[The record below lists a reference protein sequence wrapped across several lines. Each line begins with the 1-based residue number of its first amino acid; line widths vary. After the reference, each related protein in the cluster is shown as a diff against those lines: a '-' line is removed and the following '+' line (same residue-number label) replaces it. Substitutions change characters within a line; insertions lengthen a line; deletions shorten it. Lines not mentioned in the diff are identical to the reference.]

1 MIFLQ
6 VKDFKFRKKYYKFE
20 KLRQIKKYTITS
32 LLSNLNYSNTTN
44 IKRHRFFY
52 LISKLNKKI
61 ISKVKLVRRCILTNR
76 SRRVIRPYHISHT
89 VFRNLNQFGLIPGF
103 KKSIW

>member
-6 VKDFKFRKKYYKFE
+6 LKDFKFRKKYYKFE

-44 IKRHRFFY
+44 IKRHRFF
-52 LISKLNKKI
+52 L
-61 ISKVKLVRRCILTNR
+61 
-76 SRRVIRPYHISHT
+76 
-89 VFRNLNQFGLIPGF
+89 FDF
-103 KKSIW
+103 